1 MNKTDLKR
9 VIAQQENITL
19 VEAEKYI
26 NSFIEAVKAGLI
38 SDGKVSIQGFMN
50 FEIKKTKPSS
60 GVLNGKEW
68 YKPAGHRVA
77 TKISDIFQKEV
88 VEE

>member
-1 MNKTDLKR
+1 MTKQDLKR
-9 VIAQQENITL
+9 VIAEQENITL
-19 VEAEKYI
+19 AEAEKYI
-26 NSFIEAVKAGLI
+26 NSFRKAVKVGLI

-68 YKPAGHRVA
+68 SKPAGHRVA

>member
-1 MNKTDLKR
+1 MTKQDLKR
-9 VIAQQENITL
+9 VIAEQENITL
-19 VEAEKYI
+19 AEAEKYI
-26 NSFIEAVKAGLI
+26 NSFRKAVKAGLI
-38 SDGKVSIQGFMN
+38 SDGKVSIQRFMN

-68 YKPAGHRVA
+68 SKPAGHRVA

>member
-1 MNKTDLKR
+1 MTKQDLIKD
-9 VIAQQENITL
+9 VAGQLEISQKD
-19 VEAEKYI
+19 AEKYI

-38 SDGKVSIQGFMN
+38 SDGKVSIQGLMN